1 MTVIEGG
8 GGAAL
13 AGAPRTVLVP
23 TDPVRLVMARRLV
36 GVDCDVSLRE
46 VARELYECEIGVV
59 LVDNPG
65 GATGLLSE
73 RDVVAA
79 VADSD
84 DLDKVQALDVMVADL
99 VTAAPDDSIATVGAL
114 MRDAGV
120 RHVPIAVGGTI
131 VGVVSIRDVLAVL
144 LAQEGVNS

>member
-1 MTVIEGG
+1 MTVISG
-8 GGAAL
+8 GGAA
-13 AGAPRTVLVP
+13 APADAPDGPAR

-36 GVDCDVSLRE
+36 GVESDVSLRE
-46 VARELYECEIGVV
+46 IARELYECEIGVV

-65 GATGLLSE
+65 GATGLVSE

-79 VADSD
+79 VADGD
-84 DLDKVQALDVMVADL
+84 DLDERQALDIMTADL
-99 VTAAPDDSIATVGAL
+99 VTAAPDDTIAAVGVL

-120 RHVPIAVGGTI
+120 RHVPVAVGGTV

-144 LAQEGVNS
+144 LPQE

>member
-1 MTVIEGG
+1 MTVISDGS
-8 GGAAL
+8 AA
-13 AGAPRTVLVP
+13 APVGTPTVPAP

-36 GVDCDVSLRE
+36 GVESDVSVRE
-46 VARELYECEIGVV
+46 IARELYECEIGVV

-65 GATGLLSE
+65 GATGLVSE

-79 VADSD
+79 VADGD
-84 DLDKVQALDVMVADL
+84 DLDDRQALDIMTADL
-99 VTAAPDDSIATVGAL
+99 VTAAPDDTIASVGVL

-120 RHVPIAVGGTI
+120 RHVPVAVHGTV

-144 LAQEGVNS
+144 LPQD

>member
-1 MTVIEGG
+1 MTVISG
-8 GGAAL
+8 GGAA
-13 AGAPRTVLVP
+13 APVGTPTVPAP

-36 GVDCDVSLRE
+36 GVESDVSLRE
-46 VARELYECEIGVV
+46 IARELYECEIGVV

-65 GATGLLSE
+65 GATGLVSE

-79 VADSD
+79 VADGD
-84 DLDKVQALDVMVADL
+84 DLDERQALDIMTADL
-99 VTAAPDDSIATVGAL
+99 VTAAPDDTIAAVGVL

-120 RHVPIAVGGTI
+120 RHVPVAVGGTV

-144 LAQEGVNS
+144 LPQE

>member
-1 MTVIEGG
+1 MTVISG
-8 GGAAL
+8 GGAA
-13 AGAPRTVLVP
+13 APVGTPTVPAP

-36 GVDCDVSLRE
+36 GVESDVSVRE
-46 VARELYECEIGVV
+46 IARELYECEIGVV

-65 GATGLLSE
+65 GATGLVSE

-79 VADSD
+79 VADGD
-84 DLDKVQALDVMVADL
+84 DLDDRQALDIMTADL
-99 VTAAPDDSIATVGAL
+99 VTAAPDDTIAAVGEL

-120 RHVPIAVGGTI
+120 RHVPVAVHGTV

-144 LAQEGVNS
+144 LPQD

>member
-1 MTVIEGG
+1 MTVISG
-8 GGAAL
+8 GGAA
-13 AGAPRTVLVP
+13 APVDTPTVPAP

-36 GVDCDVSLRE
+36 GVESDVSLRE
-46 VARELYECEIGVV
+46 IARELYECEIGVV

-65 GATGLLSE
+65 GATGLVSE

-79 VADSD
+79 VADGD
-84 DLDKVQALDVMVADL
+84 DLDERQALDIMTADL
-99 VTAAPDDSIATVGAL
+99 VTAAPDDTIAAVGVL

-120 RHVPIAVGGTI
+120 RHVPVAVGGTV

-144 LAQEGVNS
+144 LPQE

>member
-1 MTVIEGG
+1 MTVISG
-8 GGAAL
+8 GGAA
-13 AGAPRTVLVP
+13 APVGTPTVPAP

-36 GVDCDVSLRE
+36 GVESDVSVRE
-46 VARELYECEIGVV
+46 IARELYECEIGVV

-65 GATGLLSE
+65 GATGLVSE

-79 VADSD
+79 VADGD
-84 DLDKVQALDVMVADL
+84 DLDDRQALDIMTADL
-99 VTAAPDDSIATVGAL
+99 VTAAPDDTIASVGVL

-120 RHVPIAVGGTI
+120 RHVPVAVHGTV

-144 LAQEGVNS
+144 LPQD

>member
-1 MTVIEGG
+1 MTVISG
-8 GGAAL
+8 GGAA
-13 AGAPRTVLVP
+13 APVGTPTVPAP

-36 GVDCDVSLRE
+36 GVESDVSVRE
-46 VARELYECEIGVV
+46 IARELYECEIGVV

-65 GATGLLSE
+65 GATGLVSE

-79 VADSD
+79 VADGD
-84 DLDKVQALDVMVADL
+84 DLDKCQALDIMTADL
-99 VTAAPDDSIATVGAL
+99 VTAAPDDTIASVGVL

-120 RHVPIAVGGTI
+120 RHVPVAVHGTV

-144 LAQEGVNS
+144 LPQD

>member
-1 MTVIEGG
+1 MTVISG
-8 GGAAL
+8 GGAAAP
-13 AGAPRTVLVP
+13 AGTPTVPAP

-36 GVDCDVSLRE
+36 GVESDVSVRE
-46 VARELYECEIGVV
+46 IARELYECEIGVV

-65 GATGLLSE
+65 GATGLVSE

-79 VADSD
+79 VADGD
-84 DLDKVQALDVMVADL
+84 DLDDRQALDIMTADL
-99 VTAAPDDSIATVGAL
+99 VTAAPDDTIAAVGEL

-120 RHVPIAVGGTI
+120 RHVPVAVHGTV

-144 LAQEGVNS
+144 LPQD

>member
-1 MTVIEGG
+1 MISG
-8 GGAAL
+8 GGAA
-13 AGAPRTVLVP
+13 APVDTPTVPAP

-36 GVDCDVSLRE
+36 GVESDVSVRE
-46 VARELYECEIGVV
+46 IARELYECEIGVV

-65 GATGLLSE
+65 GATGLVSE

-79 VADSD
+79 VADGD
-84 DLDKVQALDVMVADL
+84 DLDERQALDIMTADL
-99 VTAAPDDSIATVGAL
+99 VTAAPDDTIASVGLL

-120 RHVPIAVGGTI
+120 RHVPVAVGGTV

-144 LAQEGVNS
+144 LPQG

>member
-8 GGAAL
+8 STAAP
-13 AGAPRTVLVP
+13 AGPSRTVAP

-36 GVDCDVSLRE
+36 GVSSDVSLRE

-65 GATGLLSE
+65 GATGLVSE
-73 RDVVAA
+73 RDLVAA
-79 VADSD
+79 VADGD
-84 DLDKVQALDVMVADL
+84 DLDERQALDIMTADL
-99 VTAAPDDSIATVGAL
+99 VTAAPDDTIASVGAL

-120 RHVPIAVGGTI
+120 RHVPVAVRGTV

-144 LAQEGVNS
+144 LPEEGSRQ

>member
-1 MTVIEGG
+1 MTVISG
-8 GGAAL
+8 GGAA
-13 AGAPRTVLVP
+13 APVGTPTVPAP

-36 GVDCDVSLRE
+36 GVESDVSVRE
-46 VARELYECEIGVV
+46 IARELYECEIGVV

-65 GATGLLSE
+65 GATGLVSE

-79 VADSD
+79 VADGD
-84 DLDKVQALDVMVADL
+84 DLDKRQALDIMTADL
-99 VTAAPDDSIATVGAL
+99 VTAAPDDTIAAVGEL

-120 RHVPIAVGGTI
+120 RHVPVAVHGTV

-144 LAQEGVNS
+144 LPQA

>member
-1 MTVIEGG
+1 MTVISG
-8 GGAAL
+8 GGAA
-13 AGAPRTVLVP
+13 APVGTPTVPAP

-36 GVDCDVSLRE
+36 GVESDVSVRE
-46 VARELYECEIGVV
+46 IARELYECEIGVV

-65 GATGLLSE
+65 GATGLVSE

-79 VADSD
+79 VADGD
-84 DLDKVQALDVMVADL
+84 DLDERQALDIMTADL
-99 VTAAPDDSIATVGAL
+99 VTAAPDDTIAAVGEL

-120 RHVPIAVGGTI
+120 RHVPVAVHGTV

-144 LAQEGVNS
+144 LPQD

>member
-1 MTVIEGG
+1 MISG
-8 GGAAL
+8 GGAA
-13 AGAPRTVLVP
+13 APVDTPTVPAP

-36 GVDCDVSLRE
+36 GVESDVSVRE
-46 VARELYECEIGVV
+46 IARELYECEIGVV

-65 GATGLLSE
+65 GATGLVSE

-79 VADSD
+79 VADGD
-84 DLDKVQALDVMVADL
+84 DLDKCQALDIMTADL
-99 VTAAPDDSIATVGAL
+99 VTAAPDDTIASVGAL

-120 RHVPIAVGGTI
+120 RHVPVAVGGTV

-144 LAQEGVNS
+144 LPQG

>member
-1 MTVIEGG
+1 MTVISGG
-8 GGAAL
+8 GTAAPV
-13 AGAPRTVLVP
+13 GTPRTVPGP

-36 GVDCDVSLRE
+36 GVESDVSLRE
-46 VARELYECEIGVV
+46 IARELYECEIGVV

-65 GATGLLSE
+65 GATGLVSE

-79 VADSD
+79 VADGD
-84 DLDKVQALDVMVADL
+84 DLDKCQALDIMTADL
-99 VTAAPDDSIATVGAL
+99 VTAAPDDTIASVGVL

-120 RHVPIAVGGTI
+120 RHVPVAVGGTV

-144 LAQEGVNS
+144 LPQD

>member
-1 MTVIEGG
+1 MTVISG
-8 GGAAL
+8 GGAA
-13 AGAPRTVLVP
+13 APVGTPTVPAP

-36 GVDCDVSLRE
+36 GVESDVSVRE
-46 VARELYECEIGVV
+46 IARELYECEIGVV

-65 GATGLLSE
+65 GATGLVSE

-79 VADSD
+79 VADGD
-84 DLDKVQALDVMVADL
+84 DLDGRQALDIMTADL
-99 VTAAPDDSIATVGAL
+99 VTAAPDDTIASVGVL

-120 RHVPIAVGGTI
+120 RHVPVAVHGTV

-144 LAQEGVNS
+144 LPQD